1 MDTLKLR
8 DGVSLGEVTSSPAQ
22 ASFDSW
28 QCRGSCQGSR
38 TDRQMC
44 QNRQPEWQ
52 SLLGAVMGMAKHPC
66 LSMPVLVQAP
76 STATGCF
83 KGVDGFGL
91 T

>member
-8 DGVSLGEVTSSPAQ
+8 DRVSLGEVTSSPAQ

-52 SLLGAVMGMAKHPC
+52 SLLGAVEICDGNG
-66 LSMPVLVQAP
+66 QAP
-76 STATGCF
+76 VSVYASTCTGTQHNHRLF
-83 KGVDGFGL
+83 QGG
-91 T
+91 